1 MENEKIINVIVSDKA
16 IAEELIQ
23 VLLDDGYEPYEVISS
38 YDIQNQHVIVNNLF
52 SKRTFFA
59 GITAFF
65 IILLLQY
72 LMMTSYIEVLVGG
85 KEFKSPFEHLIYF
98 VPVSFV
104 GAVFLSSIYVFIL
117 FLRSSNLLSWNND
130 NLLSQLKGGELL
142 LRYKHYPELEIKLNS
157 FILLH
162 EGGVKISWGN

>member
-1 MENEKIINVIVSDKA
+1 MENEKIINVIVSEKA
-16 IAEELIQ
+16 IAEELIK
-23 VLLDDGYEPYEVISS
+23 VLVEDGFEPNEVISS
-38 YDIQNQHVIVNNLF
+38 YDMENQHVIVNNLF

-59 GITAFF
+59 GVTAFF
-65 IILLLQY
+65 IILSLQY

-85 KEFKSPFEHLIYF
+85 KEYKSPFEHLIYF
-98 VPVSFV
+98 VPISFV
-104 GAVFLSSIYVFIL
+104 GAIFLSSIYVFIL

-130 NLLSQLKGGELL
+130 KLLSQLKGGEVLL
-142 LRYKHYPELEIKLNS
+142 KYNHYPELEIKLKS